1 MLNCRV
7 PELAPFTALT
17 VNVEVPAL
25 VGVPEIVPV
34 LALSES
40 PAGSDPELTDQVTPE
55 VPDARVAVY
64 DVPTLPDGREVV
76 VMLIASA

>member
-1 MLNCRV
+1 M
-7 PELAPFTALT
+7 
-17 VNVEVPAL
+17 
-25 VGVPEIVPV
+25 